1 MAKRSK
7 FVRNEQRRRI
17 VAEYAGRRAQL
28 TAVISNPSSTSAER
42 ETARRELNRQPRDAS
57 ATRLRNRDT
66 VDGRPRG
73 YLRAFGVS
81 RVRLRELAHGGYL
94 PGVRKGSW

>member
-7 FVRNEQRRRI
+7 IVRNEQRRLI
-17 VAEYAGRRAQL
+17 VARYAARRAEL
-28 TAVISNPSSTSAER
+28 TAIIKSPSSAPADR
-42 ETARRELNRQPRDAS
+42 EAARRELGRQPRDAS

-81 RVRLRELAHGGYL
+81 RIRLRELAHGGYL